1 MGRIKEIS
9 RKSAHTRKRNPVV
22 YLICEGS
29 ETEIRYFKRFRSRGC
44 NIDIIPISSQYKS
57 ADRLVQKAKATMG
70 NNPYYPEDGD
80 SIWCVFDR
88 DDNSNEVLLRAK
100 QSAQK
105 EGYHLAYSN
114 PSFELWFLLH
124 FVNQQAE
131 VEDCQALIRLLKQ
144 PGRLPDYE
152 KNKDYFDVLKPFFF
166 CFICMTSF
174 RKRPE
179 VCRNATSDIIKIC
192 FSTNSTFSTLT
203 KVEQWPL
210 SAIINRSCL
219 LCSIFHAVR

>member
-80 SIWCVFDR
+80 SIPER
-88 DDNSNEVLLRAK
+88 PSPSSPSSLGAL
-100 QSAQK
+100 
-105 EGYHLAYSN
+105 EGSKHGRSVATGQPAEKPTGTAPN
-114 PSFELWFLLH
+114 PCE
-124 FVNQQAE
+124 A
-131 VEDCQALIRLLKQ
+131 A
-144 PGRLPDYE
+144 G
-152 KNKDYFDVLKPFFF
+152 
-166 CFICMTSF
+166 
-174 RKRPE
+174 
-179 VCRNATSDIIKIC
+179 A
-192 FSTNSTFSTLT
+192 
-203 KVEQWPL
+203 
-210 SAIINRSCL
+210 
-219 LCSIFHAVR
+219 

>member
-100 QSAQK
+100 QSAPK
-105 EGYHLAYSN
+105 GGL
-114 PSFELWFLLH
+114 PSGLL
-124 FVNQQAE
+124 QSILRTM
-131 VEDCQALIRLLKQ
+131 ALVTLYKSAGR
-144 PGRLPDYE
+144 GRRLPGTDSLAE
-152 KNKDYFDVLKPFFF
+152 TAKENPRL
-166 CFICMTSF
+166 
-174 RKRPE
+174 
-179 VCRNATSDIIKIC
+179 
-192 FSTNSTFSTLT
+192 
-203 KVEQWPL
+203 
-210 SAIINRSCL
+210 
-219 LCSIFHAVR
+219 

>member
-9 RKSAHTRKRNPVV
+9 RKSVHTRKRNPVV

-88 DDNSNEVLLRAK
+88 DDNSNEVFCVPN
-100 QSAQK
+100 S
-105 EGYHLAYSN
+105 
-114 PSFELWFLLH
+114 P
-124 FVNQQAE
+124 
-131 VEDCQALIRLLKQ
+131 LK
-144 PGRLPDYE
+144 
-152 KNKDYFDVLKPFFF
+152 
-166 CFICMTSF
+166 
-174 RKRPE
+174 RK
-179 VCRNATSDIIKIC
+179 AIIWPTPIH
-192 FSTNSTFSTLT
+192 
-203 KVEQWPL
+203 PL
-210 SAIINRSCL
+210 SCGSCCTL
-219 LCSIFHAVR
+219 

>member
-1 MGRIKEIS
+1 MGRIKELS
-9 RKSAHTRKRNPVV
+9 RKPARTRKRNPVV

-70 NNPYYPEDGD
+70 NNPYYPDEGD

-124 FVNQQAE
+124 FVNQQT
-131 VEDCQALIRLLKQ
+131 
-144 PGRLPDYE
+144 
-152 KNKDYFDVLKPFFF
+152 DVLKAGEIQLSLWWYSGNCLGKYVQNLYP
-166 CFICMTSF
+166 
-174 RKRPE
+174 
-179 VCRNATSDIIKIC
+179 D
-192 FSTNSTFSTLT
+192 STFTFEITRLP
-203 KVEQWPL
+203 VP
-210 SAIINRSCL
+210 A
-219 LCSIFHAVR
+219 

>member
-80 SIWCVFDR
+80 SIWCVYL
-88 DDNSNEVLLRAK
+88 NSSPFTRCIMPARC
-100 QSAQK
+100 SA
-105 EGYHLAYSN
+105 LAVSN
-114 PSFELWFLLH
+114 TSTP
-124 FVNQQAE
+124 
-131 VEDCQALIRLLKQ
+131 ALN
-144 PGRLPDYE
+144 
-152 KNKDYFDVLKPFFF
+152 KNVCLSSS
-166 CFICMTSF
+166 MTMMT
-174 RKRPE
+174 
-179 VCRNATSDIIKIC
+179 VMTMILIY
-192 FSTNSTFSTLT
+192 
-203 KVEQWPL
+203 
-210 SAIINRSCL
+210 RSC
-219 LCSIFHAVR
+219 STGVSHKHRHHRQHRH

>member
-1 MGRIKEIS
+1 MGRVKEIS

-88 DDNSNEVLLRAK
+88 DDNSNEVLLCAK
-100 QSAQK
+100 QSAQ
-105 EGYHLAYSN
+105 YQY
-114 PSFELWFLLH
+114 PF
-124 FVNQQAE
+124 
-131 VEDCQALIRLLKQ
+131 
-144 PGRLPDYE
+144 PGSEYTIIHWGP
-152 KNKDYFDVLKPFFF
+152 K
-166 CFICMTSF
+166 S
-174 RKRPE
+174 PE
-179 VCRNATSDIIKIC
+179 YPYCA
-192 FSTNSTFSTLT
+192 
-203 KVEQWPL
+203 
-210 SAIINRSCL
+210 
-219 LCSIFHAVR
+219 

>member
-9 RKSAHTRKRNPVV
+9 RRPTRSRKRNPVV

-29 ETEIRYFKRFRSRGC
+29 ETEIRHFKRFRSRGC

-105 EGYHLAYSN
+105 GGLSSSLLQSILRTMVLVTLCKSADRGRRLSGIDSLAETAKQN
-114 PSFELWFLLH
+114 P
-124 FVNQQAE
+124 
-131 VEDCQALIRLLKQ
+131 RL
-144 PGRLPDYE
+144 
-152 KNKDYFDVLKPFFF
+152 
-166 CFICMTSF
+166 
-174 RKRPE
+174 
-179 VCRNATSDIIKIC
+179 
-192 FSTNSTFSTLT
+192 
-203 KVEQWPL
+203 
-210 SAIINRSCL
+210 
-219 LCSIFHAVR
+219 